1 MKTFKKYWMLLI
13 VIISVPFI
21 TFAQA
26 NSGTITEQQGYF
38 RGEVERIIGTKSESF
53 PNNDTQVIVQDIYVK
68 ILSGPYKDQS
78 VEITNDFSP
87 MEVGDKFWG
96 QWVTTTAGSTLFAVS
111 DYERRPALLL
121 LGILFVGVIIALGKM
136 QGVRS
141 IASLIL
147 SIVAIVYAL
156 IPLLLKGY
164 PPVLITVIVGA
175 LVLFFAIF
183 ITHGF
188 NRISSIAFLGTI
200 IAVTMTSIL
209 ARIATTMTHMT
220 GFSTHEAI
228 YLNFN
233 TGGELDFVGIFLASI
248 IIGMLGV
255 LDDIS
260 ITQVAVVRE
269 LYAVAG
275 HLSKKE
281 LFTRALRVGKEHVSA
296 LVNTLVLAYVGVAL
310 PVLLFFAT
318 ATAPIGQMINSEV
331 FAAEI
336 MRTVLGSIGLM
347 MTVPITTWLAV
358 VFLHNTKGVQL
369 SEEEKNH
376 GHSHG
381 HDHQH

>member
-1 MKTFKKYWMLLI
+1 MQFFKKIFFIFLC
-13 VIISVPFI
+13 VIFPTIS
-21 TFAQA
+21 FAQEA
-26 NSGTITEQQGYF
+26 SIVPQQGYF
-38 RGEVERIIGTKSESF
+38 KGRVERIIGTKSESF
-53 PNNDTQVIVQDIYVK
+53 PNSETQVIVQDILVT
-68 ILSGPYKDQS
+68 ILSGEKKGKT

-87 MEVGDKFWG
+87 MKVGDTFWG
-96 QWVTTTAGSTLFAVS
+96 QWVTTNAGGTLFAVS
-111 DYERRPALLL
+111 DYERR
-121 LGILFVGVIIALGKM
+121 GALGFLVFLFAVAVVALGRL
-136 QGVRS
+136 QGFRS
-141 IASLIL
+141 LASLLFSIL
-147 SIVAIVYAL
+147 AIIYIL
-156 IPLLLKGY
+156 IPLLLKGL
-164 PPVLITVIVGA
+164 PPIPVTIFVGA

-188 NRISSIAFLGTI
+188 NRISAIAFGGTI
-200 IAVTMTSIL
+200 TAVVITSI
-209 ARIATTMTHMT
+209 IASIVTSVTHMT
-220 GFSTHEAI
+220 GFSSHEAV

-260 ITQVAVVRE
+260 ITQTAVVRE

-310 PVLLFFAT
+310 PTILFFAT
-318 ATAPIGQMINSEV
+318 ATSPLGQIINSEA

-336 MRTVLGSIGLM
+336 VRTVLGSLGLI
-347 MTVPITTWLAV
+347 MTVPLTTWLAV
-358 VFLHNTKGVQL
+358 VFLHDTKGVKL
-369 SEEEKNH
+369 SEEEKIH
-376 GHSHG
+376 AHSHG